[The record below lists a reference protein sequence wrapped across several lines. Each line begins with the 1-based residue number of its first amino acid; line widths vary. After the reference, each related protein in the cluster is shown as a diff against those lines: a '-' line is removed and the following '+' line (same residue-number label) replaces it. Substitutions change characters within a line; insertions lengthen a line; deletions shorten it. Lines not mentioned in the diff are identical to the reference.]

1 MNCFKRF
8 YYIKIRWSFNRVVA
22 QSNQMLKIPL
32 VGVDKHELVTLEL
45 TEKLFGIDLAIH
57 MDVQSN
63 PGPCSIEICSKFSCA
78 KPSSRKVNTACL

>member
-1 MNCFKRF
+1 MNCFEQF

-32 VGVDKHELVTLEL
+32 VGVDKHGLITLEL
-45 TEKLFGIDLAIH
+45 TQKLFWIDLTIH

-63 PGPCSIEICSKFSCA
+63 PGPCSKFSCA
-78 KPSSRKVNTACL
+78 KPSLRNVNTASLWAPT